1 MEQVCGVIVSLLFT
15 GNPQSPPI
23 FILYALELERF
34 NKVALED
41 YPTYSLVLDLANLLY
56 VLNLP
61 CYHDGSEYFQ
71 NDSMQDFSGKVKRAV
86 EEVKAVIVICSEVL
100 HTALSNA
107 QNHKEQAQMKYGKF
121 DVSHVKGIM
130 TKSTQKFVPVTLTG
144 ASSVCL
150 ELQSRRCFNLK
161 NYEQFMSCVKT
172 SSNPEEVLRDPSF
185 SEIRELSVILKQL
198 VSV

>member
-1 MEQVCGVIVSLLFT
+1 MWVIFSLLFT
-15 GNPQSPPI
+15 GKTKSPPI
-23 FILYALELERF
+23 FILYALELETF
-34 NKVALED
+34 NKVTLED
-41 YPTYSLVLDLANLLY
+41 YPTYSLVLDLADLLY

-100 HTALSNA
+100 HTAFSNT
-107 QNHKEQAQMKYGKF
+107 QNHREQAQMKYGKF
-121 DVSHVKGIM
+121 DVSYVKGIM

-144 ASSVCL
+144 VSSICL
-150 ELQSRRCFNLK
+150 ELQSRQCFNLK
-161 NYEQFMSCVKT
+161 NYDQFMSCVKT

-185 SEIRELSVILKQL
+185 SEIRELAVILKQL
-198 VSV
+198 LSV